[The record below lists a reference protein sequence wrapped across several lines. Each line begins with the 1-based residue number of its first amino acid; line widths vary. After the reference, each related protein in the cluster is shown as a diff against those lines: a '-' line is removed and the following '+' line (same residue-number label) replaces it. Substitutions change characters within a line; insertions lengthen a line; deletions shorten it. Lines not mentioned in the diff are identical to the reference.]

1 MENRETDKHHSGQ
14 ASEGQRHEEE
24 VLALTPWGGETQ
36 TADLPRGEH
45 EVHVGSG
52 GEHSSGRI
60 RAANGIMRLIILQ
73 VSFVV

>member
-36 TADLPRGEH
+36 TTDLPSEGSVRCTW
-45 EVHVGSG
+45 EVVGSTALAG
-52 GEHSSGRI
+52 SE
-60 RAANGIMRLIILQ
+60 LLT
-73 VSFVV
+73 V